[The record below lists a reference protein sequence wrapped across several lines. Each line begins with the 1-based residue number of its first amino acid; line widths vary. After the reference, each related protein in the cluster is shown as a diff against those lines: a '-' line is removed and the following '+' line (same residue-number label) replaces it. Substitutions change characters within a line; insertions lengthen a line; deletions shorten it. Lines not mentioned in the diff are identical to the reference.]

1 MSGRGLRAP
10 SQLSPE
16 QKKVW
21 YLSWACLVIPV
32 AIVYSLP
39 KEWQGWLANLVFS
52 DDFMQVL
59 RVGLAAVIIVLIV
72 RRVRA
77 RRKSL

>member
-1 MSGRGLRAP
+1 M
-10 SQLSPE
+10 
-16 QKKVW
+16 
-21 YLSWACLVIPV
+21 VIPV

-39 KEWQGWLANLVFS
+39 KEWQDWLSNLVFS